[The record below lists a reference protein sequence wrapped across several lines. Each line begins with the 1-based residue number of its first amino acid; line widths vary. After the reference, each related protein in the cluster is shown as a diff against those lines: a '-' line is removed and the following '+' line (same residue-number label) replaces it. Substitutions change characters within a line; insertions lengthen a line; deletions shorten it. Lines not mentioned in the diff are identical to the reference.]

1 MFPELVQSSQ
11 QPADSVDVFDP
22 EYNRLMSRFDEAKN
36 ILGLN
41 NLSNFTEYPETFDR
55 ELMTLIDAVQLG

>member
-1 MFPELVQSSQ
+1 MFSEMVQSSSL
-11 QPADSVDVFDP
+11 PTDPVDTLDP

-36 ILGLN
+36 LLGLN
-41 NLSNFTEYPETFDR
+41 NLPRFGDYPETFDR